1 MQENFSQLK
10 MFVIGI
16 FGALTSL
23 LGVLAVPIYILVCA
37 NVIDYLTG
45 LLAAPSRGQK
55 RSSKIGARGITRKVC
70 MWLLI
75 AVGVLID
82 DLIIY
87 TAGTVGLTMPFTF
100 LIACI
105 VTIWLCANEIIS
117 ILENIGD
124 ILGEDMPKFLLPIVK
139 NIRSQVEEKINVKE
153 EE

>member
-1 MQENFSQLK
+1 MEGNLTQMKIFI
-10 MFVIGI
+10 IGL

-37 NVIDYLTG
+37 NIIDYLTG
-45 LLAAPSRGQK
+45 VYASQSRGQK
-55 RSSKIGARGITRKVC
+55 ISSYAGIKGIVKKVC

-75 AVGVLID
+75 IVGVLID
-82 DLIIY
+82 ELIIY
-87 TAGTVGLTMPFTF
+87 STSTIGITMPFTF

-105 VTIWLCANEIIS
+105 VAIWLCANEIIS

-153 EE
+153 GE